1 MTLAL
6 TFRKEVMSME
16 ENRLQFEAE
25 IMDLFMK
32 LMAKNMARARSR
44 AIRRGLESRKKRLA
58 LENAY

>member
-1 MTLAL
+1 
-6 TFRKEVMSME
+6 ME